1 MKIVRSNMNK
11 SNTDRVKKVKLI
23 LVVFA
28 WIIISVLFYTGIVKM
43 DLVGHI
49 EISAVVSFSVILLGL
64 HLFSIIKKEVRAS

>member
-49 EISAVVSFSVILLGL
+49 EISAVVSCSVILLGL